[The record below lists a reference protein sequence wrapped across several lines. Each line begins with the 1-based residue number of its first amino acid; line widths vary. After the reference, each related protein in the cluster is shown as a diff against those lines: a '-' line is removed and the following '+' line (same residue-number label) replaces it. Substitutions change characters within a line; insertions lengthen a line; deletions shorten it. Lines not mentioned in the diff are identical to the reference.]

1 MPSHAVHARRS
12 LVMPALPGVRG
23 RDLHGQA
30 ALSGPARLPSG
41 RIRLLGRQTS
51 LPVNVGEL
59 ISGEEAPAHPYLARQ
74 MSGYGVPANP

>member
-1 MPSHAVHARRS
+1 MPGRAILARWS
-12 LVMPALPGVRG
+12 LVTPVPPGVG
-23 RDLHGQA
+23 DRDLHGQA
-30 ALSGPARLPSG
+30 APSGPARLPSG